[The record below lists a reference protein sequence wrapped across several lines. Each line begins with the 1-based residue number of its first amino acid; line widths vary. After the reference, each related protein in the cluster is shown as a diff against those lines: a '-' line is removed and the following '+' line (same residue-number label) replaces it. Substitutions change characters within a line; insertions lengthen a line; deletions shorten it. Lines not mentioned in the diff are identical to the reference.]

1 MIENPEFD
9 DNYYTWSDNP
19 KQALLAIDL
28 QSQESN
34 TTLNSDESEESLDD
48 EQVLMLFEE

>member
-9 DNYYTWSDNP
+9 NNYYTWSDNP
-19 KQALLAIDL
+19 EQALLAIDL

-34 TTLNSDESEESLDD
+34 TAIDLDESEESLDD
-48 EQVLMLFEE
+48 EQVLTLFEE